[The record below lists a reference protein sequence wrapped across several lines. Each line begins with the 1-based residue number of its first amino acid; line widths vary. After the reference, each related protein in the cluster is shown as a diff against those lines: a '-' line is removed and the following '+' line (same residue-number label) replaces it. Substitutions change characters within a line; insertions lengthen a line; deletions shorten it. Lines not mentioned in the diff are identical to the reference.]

1 MTINY
6 IDLIHEAFVAPLRSA
21 TIIDDEY
28 PTWDHWLSGEA
39 VRQEDGKIVN
49 PKGAKRWE
57 EAEKIIGRIHEL
69 RGHKLIVDV
78 HDGNSE
84 ADQIQNY
91 HHSDLV
97 VLDYQLDGK
106 DGDGSKSMQIAHQL
120 LTQNDHFNL
129 IVLHTQQDDDQL
141 ITPFVDLL
149 TRLMKTPDDINQ
161 KLIDAGDDLIEELDQ
176 EERINGAFGP
186 QHYAT
191 VSAFGW
197 GKFRAGLGDGSLAN
211 TFPIF
216 SELNDIVTENGMK
229 PQQVAQ
235 FTASLCDKL
244 RRRYA
249 GHFAEETAPGL
260 AWTKGEKLWIKT
272 NRGFIA
278 FASKKSETN
287 LIEILLEAL
296 SDWEPTP
303 SRLISGKI
311 RNLLHEQGSQLE
323 DHFLQ
328 RDHVGWLFY
337 RSLIEEGGGTQS
349 PAIASELSRQ
359 MERYADLIRE
369 GITDFGGRILE
380 SDVEIGGDG
389 ETRNGG
395 MYCFDSAEENVAHDQ
410 FNFFVSCKP
419 QTGMHL
425 APGQILVER
434 DNYWVVVSPSC
445 DVVPGQKN
453 LKTNTPGYM
462 KFSAARLHPRDIN
475 DGRSGANTGT
485 YVFLKRSDEKVKAF
499 SIYGDATGGAGE
511 RYLSQRTWL
520 ADNEGRFENRGGKV
534 FLVARGERQ
543 HPISQ
548 ILSFERLEF
557 EVLDYQLRYEY
568 ALNLLAKAGSH
579 ASRVGLDFRST
590 DA

>member
-1 MTINY
+1 MTTNY
-6 IDLIHEAFVAPLRSA
+6 TDLIREAFVAPLRSA

-39 VRQEDGKIVN
+39 VWQEDGKIDG
-49 PKGAKRWE
+49 PKGEKKWESAK
-57 EAEKIIGRIHEL
+57 KIFGRIHEL

-78 HDGNSE
+78 HDGKSE

-97 VLDYQLDGK
+97 ILDYQLDGK
-106 DGDGSKSMQIAHQL
+106 DGDGSKSMKIAHQL

-129 IVLHTQQDDDQL
+129 IVLHTQQDDDEL

-161 KLIDAGDDLIEELDQ
+161 KLIDAGDDLIEALDQ
-176 EERINGAFGP
+176 KERINRAFGP

-191 VSAFGW
+191 VSDFGW
-197 GKFRAGLGDGSLAN
+197 GQFRAGLGDGSLAN
-211 TFPIF
+211 KFPIF

-229 PQQVAQ
+229 PPQVAQ

-249 GHFAEETAPGL
+249 AHFAEETAPGL
-260 AWTKGEKLWIKT
+260 AWTKGDNLWIKT

-287 LIEILLEAL
+287 LIEILLDAL
-296 SDWEPTP
+296 TDWEPTP

-337 RSLIEEGGGTQS
+337 RSLIAERAGPQS
-349 PAIASELSRQ
+349 PAISSELGRQ
-359 MERYADLIRE
+359 MERYSDLIRE
-369 GITDFGGRILE
+369 GITEFGARILE
-380 SDVEIGGDG
+380 TDVPVGEEG
-389 ETRNGG
+389 ETKNGG
-395 MYCFDSAEENVAHDQ
+395 MYCFDSAEEGIAHDQ

-419 QTGMHL
+419 QAGMHL
-425 APGQILVER
+425 APGQILFER
-434 DNYWVVVSPSC
+434 GNYWVVVSPSC

-462 KFSAARLHPRDIN
+462 KFSAARLHPRSIN
-475 DGRSGANTGT
+475 EGRNGANTGI
-485 YVFLKRSDEKVKAF
+485 YIFLKHDDEEVKAF
-499 SIYGDATGGAGE
+499 SIYGDTTGGVGE

-520 ADNEGRFENRGGKV
+520 ADNEGRFERKGSKV
-534 FLVARGERQ
+534 FLVARSE
-543 HPISQ
+543 SQ
-548 ILSFERLEF
+548 DPVSQMLNFERVEF
-557 EVLDYQLRYEY
+557 EVLNYQLRYEY
-568 ALNLLAKAGSH
+568 ALNLLSKVGSH